1 MRLVLFDVDG
11 TLLDN
16 PGEDDARYLRA
27 FDAAFGIRDID
38 TDWSRYPSATD
49 SCITRELL
57 ARHFGRPATDDEIV
71 CARAAYVAELRAAA
85 ASGANVGP
93 PMRGVADALAAMSAD
108 GWSAAIATGGWRAS
122 AMLKL
127 SHSRLPVTSLPGAF
141 ADDHL
146 TREGIATIARERA
159 EEVAGRKAARVVY
172 VGDATWDVKAC
183 AALGLPFVGIAKDG
197 RADRLRRA
205 GATTVISDYLDGFL
219 DALDAAVAP
228 KPC

>member
-1 MRLVLFDVDG
+1 MKLVLFDVDG

-16 PGEDDARYLRA
+16 VGEDDARYLRA
-27 FDAAFGIRDID
+27 FDAAFGIRGID

-49 SCITRELL
+49 SSIARELL
-57 ARHFGRPATDDEIV
+57 ARHFGRPAADDEIGR
-71 CARAAYVAELRAAA
+71 ARAAYVAELHAAV
-85 ASGANVGP
+85 ASGEGVGR
-93 PMRGVADALAAMSAD
+93 PMRGVEKALAALSER
-108 GWSAAIATGGWRAS
+108 GWSAARATGGWRAW
-122 AMLKL
+122 ALLKL
-127 SHSRLPVTSLPGAF
+127 ERSRLPVMSLPGAF

-159 EEVAGRKAARVVY
+159 EAAAGRAATRVVY

-183 AALGLPFVGIAKDG
+183 AALGLPFVGIATGG

-205 GATTVISDYLDGFL
+205 GATTVLADFTEGFL

-228 KPC
+228 R